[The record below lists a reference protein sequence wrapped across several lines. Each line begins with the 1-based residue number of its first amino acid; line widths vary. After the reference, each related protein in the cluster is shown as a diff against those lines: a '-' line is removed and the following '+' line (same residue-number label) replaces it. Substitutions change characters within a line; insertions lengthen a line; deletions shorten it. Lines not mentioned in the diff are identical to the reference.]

1 MRISDWSS
9 DVCSSDLTAIERFYC
24 TSLFDPNPYDPWVN
38 YASDTS
44 SEVVPITK
52 GQTYQQTQNEAETQ
66 AVYAFD
72 SITIAEPLILN
83 LGVRYDHYNTTVI
96 SATSGVGV
104 PVRSEERRVGKG
116 GVSTCRFRGSPLH

>member
-1 MRISDWSS
+1 MRIIDWSS
-9 DVCSSDLTAIERFYC
+9 DVCSSDLKALRGSLNIASGSSFNPRCNETAIERFYC

-72 SITIAEPLILN
+72 
-83 LGVRYDHYNTTVI
+83 
-96 SATSGVGV
+96 
-104 PVRSEERRVGKG
+104 RSEERRVGKEC
-116 GVSTCRFRGSPLH
+116 VRTCRSRWSQYYSNTKIHKHSY

>member
-44 SEVVPITK
+44 SEVLPITK

-83 LGVRYDHYNTTVI
+83 LGVRYDHYNPTVI
-96 SATSGVGV
+96 SD
-104 PVRSEERRVGKG
+104 RK
-116 GVSTCRFRGSPLH
+116 STRLNSSH